1 MEIPALLY
9 NLLIRSPPSLVLISC
24 LPFFKAEERIAT
36 MSHHVLN
43 GQNTDEEVFVP
54 QRHLE
59 AEEVGPLVQQ
69 MAADIRPKELFCLCP
84 RAC

>member
-1 MEIPALLY
+1 MFA
-9 NLLIRSPPSLVLISC
+9 
-24 LPFFKAEERIAT
+24 FFKAEERIAT

-59 AEEVGPLVQQ
+59 AEEVGSFVQQ
-69 MAADIRPKELFCLCP
+69 MAADHHSS
-84 RAC
+84 